1 MKRLSEYKNE
11 AALDLLV
18 EIMEPASELMSDSE
32 AVALLY
38 SKKPGDRMKGV
49 TQMIKAHE
57 RAVIQILAALD
68 GVPVDQY
75 ECGFFTLPTRL
86 LEILNDKELLG
97 FFMDQQMPNTEK
109 HSSSAMENTEDH
121 GE

>member
-109 HSSSAMENTEDH
+109 PSSSAMENTEEH
-121 GE
+121 GD

>member
-18 EIMEPASELMSDSE
+18 EIMEPAAELMSDKD

-49 TQMIKAHE
+49 TQMIKEHKG
-57 RAVIQILAALD
+57 AVMHILAALD

-75 ECGFFTLPTRL
+75 ECSFFTLPTRL
-86 LEILNDKELLG
+86 IEILNDKELLG
-97 FFMDQQMPNTEK
+97 FFMAQQMTDTEK
-109 HSSSAMENTEDH
+109 LSSSAMESTEEN
-121 GE
+121 GN

>member
-109 HSSSAMENTEDH
+109 PSSSAMENTEEH

>member
-1 MKRLSEYKNE
+1 MKRLSDYKNE

-18 EIMEPASELMSDSE
+18 EIMEPAAELMSDSD
-32 AVALLY
+32 AVGLLY

-49 TQMIKAHE
+49 TQMIKGHKG
-57 RAVIQILAALD
+57 AVISILAALD

-86 LEILNDKELLG
+86 LEVLNDKELLT
-97 FFMDQQMPNTEK
+97 FFMDQQTESSEK
-109 HSSSAMENTEDH
+109 YSSSAMENIEEH

>member
-11 AALDLLV
+11 EALDLLV

-109 HSSSAMENTEDH
+109 PSSSAMENTEDH

>member
-1 MKRLSEYKNE
+1 MKRLSDYKNE

-18 EIMEPASELMSDSE
+18 EILEPASELMSDSD
-32 AVALLY
+32 AVGLLY

-49 TQMIKAHE
+49 TQMIKAHKS
-57 RAVIQILAALD
+57 AVISILAALE

-86 LEILNDKELLG
+86 LEVLNDKELLS
-97 FFMDQQMPNTEK
+97 FFTDQQMNNTET
-109 HSSSAMENTEDH
+109 HSSSAMENTGEH

>member
-1 MKRLSEYKNE
+1 MKRLSDYKNE

-18 EIMEPASELMSDSE
+18 EIMEPAAELMSDSD
-32 AVALLY
+32 AVGLLY

-49 TQMIKAHE
+49 TQMIKGHKG
-57 RAVIQILAALD
+57 AVISILAALD

-86 LEILNDKELLG
+86 LEVLNDKELLT
-97 FFMDQQMPNTEK
+97 FFMDQQTESSEK
-109 HSSSAMENTEDH
+109 SLSSAMENIEEH

>member
-18 EIMEPASELMSDSE
+18 EIMEPASDLMSDSE

-109 HSSSAMENTEDH
+109 PSSSAMENTEDH

>member
-68 GVPVDQY
+68 GVPIDQY

-109 HSSSAMENTEDH
+109 PSSSAMENTEDH

>member
-57 RAVIQILAALD
+57 RAVIAILAALD

-75 ECGFFTLPTRL
+75 ECGLFTLPTRL

-97 FFMDQQMPNTEK
+97 FFMDQQMSNIETL
-109 HSSSAMENTEDH
+109 SSSAMENTEEV
-121 GE
+121 GG

>member
-18 EIMEPASELMSDSE
+18 EIMEPASELMSDNE

-109 HSSSAMENTEDH
+109 PSSSATENTEDH